1 MRDKEV
7 FNLKQIDK
15 DKFAESL
22 GLMNV
27 PQLEFADDSSV

>member
-7 FNLKQIDK
+7 FKLTEIDK

-22 GLMNV
+22 GLINT
-27 PQLEFADDSSV
+27 PQLEFASDSKV